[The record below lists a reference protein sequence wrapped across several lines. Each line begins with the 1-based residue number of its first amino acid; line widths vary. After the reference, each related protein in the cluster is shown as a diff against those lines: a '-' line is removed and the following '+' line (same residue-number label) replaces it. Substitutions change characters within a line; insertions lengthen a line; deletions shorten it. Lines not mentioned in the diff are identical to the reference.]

1 MEFWGALKGLPFN
14 CFEIYRIK
22 IASRSHQDRIKI
34 ASRSH
39 QDRIKSFA
47 ASAIGRARMS
57 VLYSKAKI
65 GLENLCRERAERA
78 P

>member
-34 ASRSH
+34 ASSSH
-39 QDRIKSFA
+39 QARIKI
-47 ASAIGRARMS
+47 ASR
-57 VLYSKAKI
+57 VLQLQQSGVHECRYCTAKQKS
-65 GLENLCRERAERA
+65 G
-78 P
+78 